1 MFAFGLSFATA
12 ETVADAKLQP
22 SGSILGVSSNL
33 VVSSNS
39 VGGSLD
45 IDGNGEY
52 DALTDGLLLL
62 RGMFGLT
69 GTTLINNA
77 VATDAIYTSS
87 TDVLS
92 RIQSVSD
99 DVDIDNNGQ
108 VDALTD
114 GLMILRYLFGLRGD
128 VLLNGVVA
136 DDGDRNTASAVEA
149 YIASLL
155 PAIDDSLSTDY
166 QTIYV
171 RLNDQPFSAPYYFFS
186 TTENGTAET
195 VVLEK
200 GSSYKFVRTDSGH
213 PFNIGAGW
221 RQSLAALEMS
231 STSSTN
237 LVSELGS
244 IEDNQSLTITIP
256 ADFAA
261 TSISYYCY
269 THSSMIAT
277 LAISSAQLTDDS
289 DSDGVVDADDAF
301 PSDASETVDTDS
313 DGIGNNADTDDDGDG
328 VADSDD
334 LFPLDATE
342 SVDSDGDGIG
352 DNADPVNTSGA
363 FELVGNMVTLQDYN
377 PASQAMITTDY
388 ELDFDSGVAS
398 ADLRSAPLNL
408 TNIKNGIA
416 SPAGDYSEALLRFDL
431 SGALPVGEG
440 TGIVDLYVTVGDTY
454 LGTGLVYVSD
464 GEGDGGVRL
473 KALQTALNGTSQLRC
488 QLQISWSSD
497 GLTAS
502 ILEPEQE
509 ILLEVNRSSLFFK
522 TTLKSFD
529 IMAVSVDESTG
540 VKSLDI
546 KLLSALSEGARV
558 AGGLLDSLLVP
569 RTLHIKVATS
579 LLIND
584 SEGLVVSEFDSV
596 IKLAN

>member
-1 MFAFGLSFATA
+1 MFAFGLSLATA
-12 ETVADAKLQP
+12 ETVGEANIQP
-22 SGSILGVSSNL
+22 GESLLVASNNFVL
-33 VVSSNS
+33 SSNS
-39 VGGSLD
+39 VDGSLD

-87 TDVLS
+87 IDILS
-92 RIQSVSD
+92 RIKSLSD
-99 DVDIDNNGQ
+99 DVDIDNNGE

-136 DDGDRNTASAVEA
+136 DDGDRVTASAIED

-155 PAIDDSLSTDY
+155 PAIDDTQLIDPE
-166 QTIYV
+166 TIYV
-171 RLNDQPFSAPYYFFS
+171 RLNNQPFSAPYYLFS

-195 VVLEK
+195 IILEK

-256 ADFAA
+256 ADFTA

-363 FELVGNMVTLQDYN
+363 FELVGNTVTLQDYN
-377 PASQAMITTDY
+377 PATQVITKTQYDLGI
-388 ELDFDSGVAS
+388 EDGVAS
-398 ADLRSAPLNL
+398 ADFRSAPLNL
-408 TNIKNGIA
+408 ANIKNGIA
-416 SPAGDYSEALLRFDL
+416 SPVGDYSEALLRFDL
-431 SGALPVGEG
+431 SGALPIGAGGG
-440 TGIVDLYVTVGDTY
+440 TVDLYVT
-454 LGTGLVYVSD
+454 TGSD
-464 GEGDGGVRL
+464 GVRGGDE
-473 KALQTALNGTSQLRC
+473 SQLQC
-488 QLQISWSSD
+488 QLLITWSSD

-502 ILEPEQE
+502 IIEPVQD
-509 ILLEVNRSSLFFK
+509 IKLSVNRAGLLIS
-522 TTLKSFD
+522 TTISEFD
-529 IMAVSVDESTG
+529 IMEISTDQSTG
-540 VKSLDI
+540 VKTLDI
-546 KLLSALSEGARV
+546 KLLSALSEGVRV

-584 SEGLVVSEFDSV
+584 SEGLVLTEFDSV
-596 IKLAN
+596 INLAN